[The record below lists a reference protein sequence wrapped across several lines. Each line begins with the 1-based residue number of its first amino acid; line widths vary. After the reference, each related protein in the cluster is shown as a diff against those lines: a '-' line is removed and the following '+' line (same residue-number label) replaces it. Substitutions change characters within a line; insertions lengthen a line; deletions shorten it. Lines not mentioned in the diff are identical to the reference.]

1 MKIRYGSF
9 IMRAKQHRGIS
20 QRGFT
25 LPEMLVVICI
35 TSMLLSFFLQCFF
48 TVSEQHKQRS
58 AMLELQDNLSLAIEL
73 LTRDIAR
80 STSVLDCHA
89 QQLTLQ
95 QENIISYSLG
105 TDRQAQE
112 HLYALEGKI
121 LYRQESTQGNRQPM
135 ANFID
140 TITFQYL
147 DQRGF
152 PVKDADLVQAV
163 YVKISGQW
171 QGKTIQQEQIVRL
184 AGTAYL

>member
-1 MKIRYGSF
+1 M
-9 IMRAKQHRGIS
+9 
-20 QRGFT
+20 
-25 LPEMLVVICI
+25 VICI

-140 TITFQYL
+140 TITFQ
-147 DQRGF
+147 
-152 PVKDADLVQAV
+152 
-163 YVKISGQW
+163 
-171 QGKTIQQEQIVRL
+171 
-184 AGTAYL
+184 